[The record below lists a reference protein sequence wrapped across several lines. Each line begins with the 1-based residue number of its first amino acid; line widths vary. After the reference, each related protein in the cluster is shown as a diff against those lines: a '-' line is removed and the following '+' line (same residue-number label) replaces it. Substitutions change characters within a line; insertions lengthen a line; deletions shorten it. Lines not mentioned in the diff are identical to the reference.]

1 MTTTKRSPDTTSE
14 RTQVLRGGENV
25 VNAVLQFVAKTNSRI
40 DACVDYTR
48 PSLAIEIE
56 QLKKAFLN
64 AKSRGVR
71 LRYVTEVNKDNIP
84 YCKELMTIVDE
95 LYHLEGIKGNFYIS
109 ETEYI
114 APASLHEKGKPASQ
128 IIYSNVKE
136 IVEHQQ
142 YVFDSFWNRAIP
154 AEQRIREIEQGST
167 LGTTEVIQIPSRTQ
181 ELFIDL
187 VKSAKQELLLI
198 LPTTNSF
205 LREYKL
211 GIIQLLKQAASAEHN
226 VNVRLL
232 TPTDDNIQK
241 IVQDMMVVRTEKKQ
255 SSSSSSKHFDIQAI
269 NPLSS
274 EATVS
279 TVTIVVADRKISL
292 VIEKKD
298 DLKEN
303 FIDAIGLATYST
315 SKPTVS
321 SYVSIFENLWTQ
333 AELYQ
338 QIALANEQLK
348 IHDRMQREFI
358 NIASHEM
365 KTPTQSILGYSQLLQ
380 QHPEKREEMI
390 QAIYRNAIRLQK
402 LTNDILEVTRIES
415 QSLKLNIEQF
425 NLNDLISNIVQDYT
439 TQLERN
445 NNNNS
450 NVNLLYN
457 QSKEKAK
464 IITIQADKA
473 RITQVISNLIS
484 NAVKFTTTTK
494 EGGSITINVEEEEHQ
509 KGEQQGNTNN
519 NYQVIVSVKDTGE
532 GINPE
537 IMPRLFTKFATKSE
551 AGGTGLG
558 LFISKSIVEAHGGR
572 IWAENNPNGER
583 GATFYFSLPL
593 SKEQQQQP
601 QQKLPDD

>member
-1 MTTTKRSPDTTSE
+1 LTISYNDGSSGKE
-14 RTQVLRGGENV
+14 RTEVVYGLENV
-25 VNAVLQFVAKTNSRI
+25 MNIILQFLSKANRI
-40 DACVDYTR
+40 DSCGDSKA
-48 PSLAIEIE
+48 PQIAIEVEEYRKLLID
-56 QLKKAFLN
+56 LKKREI
-64 AKSRGVR
+64 KVR
-71 LRYVTEVNKDNIP
+71 YITDITKGNIK
-84 YCKELMTIVDE
+84 YCKELMNFFEEIR
-95 LYHLEGIKGNFYIS
+95 HLDGIKANFS
-109 ETEYI
+109 VSKKEYL
-114 APASLHEKGKPASQ
+114 ASAALSQKKEIEQQQQQQSKGLVQ
-128 IIYSNVKE
+128 QVIYSNVNDIIE
-136 IVEHQQ
+136 QQ
-142 YVFDSFWNRAIP
+142 KYVFDSFWNKAIP
-154 AEQRIREIEQGST
+154 AEQRIKKIEQGIT

-205 LREYKL
+205 LRENRL
-211 GIIQLLKQAASAEHN
+211 GIIQLLKQASAEHN

-241 IVQDMMVVRTEKKQ
+241 MVQDMMIVRTEQKQ
-255 SSSSSSKHFDIQAI
+255 SSSSEHFDIQTI
-269 NPLSS
+269 NPSS
-274 EATVS
+274 EAAVS

-380 QHPEKREEMI
+380 QHPEKREEMT
-390 QAIYRNAIRLQK
+390 QAIFRNAIRLQK

-439 TQLERN
+439 TKLEKD
-445 NNNNS
+445 NS

-457 QSKEKAK
+457 QSKAK
-464 IITIQADKA
+464 SKSITIQADKA

-484 NAVKFTTTTK
+484 NAVKFTTTK
-494 EGGSITINVEEEEHQ
+494 EGRSITINVEKEEEQQQ

-532 GINPE
+532 GIDPE
-537 IMPRLFTKFATKSE
+537 ILPRLFTKFATKSE

-558 LFISKSIVEAHGGR
+558 LFISKSIIEAHGGR
-572 IWAENNPNGER
+572 IWAENNPNGK

-593 SKEQQQQP
+593 SKEHQ
-601 QQKLPDD
+601 QQKLPD